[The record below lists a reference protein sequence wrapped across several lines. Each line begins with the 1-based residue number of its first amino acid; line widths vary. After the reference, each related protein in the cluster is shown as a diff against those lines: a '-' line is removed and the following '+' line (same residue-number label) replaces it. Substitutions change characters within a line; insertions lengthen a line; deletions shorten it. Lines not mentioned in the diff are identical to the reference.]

1 MPWTHTPRWTHTPC
15 WCDGPP
21 EQYTNLTRLM
31 QHSPLASR
39 QFGVVLTLH
48 ASDSV
53 TIGVGHTRSL
63 CGCVAVYIVKHCIHI
78 CAAIGIGFSLG
89 WFFEVLGSIDISC
102 TLCHGHGCLCAWS
115 ICSLALNQARICLPG
130 NCLSNSNQCTAFYG
144 RICSPSLPPHPTFP
158 LQTVPSSLWARFCLG
173 LQVVISECYAPPR
186 RRCLCKSTN
195 PKPKKQQY
203 QSRAQE

>member
-1 MPWTHTPRWTHTPC
+1 MWATQDLCVAVLLCILLNTASTFVLPLELVSVWVHGVLSIKVFLHVCLCTLSCSLHSPPPPPPPSEPTEVHRYLVPWTHTPRWTHTPC

-21 EQYTNLTRLM
+21 EQCTNLTRLM
-31 QHSPLASR
+31 QHAPLASR

-102 TLCHGHGCLCAWS
+102 TLCRGHGCLCA
-115 ICSLALNQARICLPG
+115 
-130 NCLSNSNQCTAFYG
+130 
-144 RICSPSLPPHPTFP
+144 
-158 LQTVPSSLWARFCLG
+158 
-173 LQVVISECYAPPR
+173 
-186 RRCLCKSTN
+186 
-195 PKPKKQQY
+195 
-203 QSRAQE
+203 